1 MGIHRGFKLKM
12 KLFYFSIIFG
22 IASGCS
28 RVSSEEEEFVAT
40 WGDTTTLQS
49 TILDEASVDSTTGG
63 IEVETTT
70 EEPTTTDPATAKPT
84 TEPATEPAVD
94 STTGGIEEETATE
107 DSTTTDPAKAE
118 PTTETTTEPTT
129 VTYTRWNRGWW
140 NHGNF

>member
-84 TEPATEPAVD
+84 PEPATEPAAEPTTEPTVD
-94 STTGGIEEETATE
+94 STTGGIEEET
-107 DSTTTDPAKAE
+107 TTSKKLP
-118 PTTETTTEPTT
+118 PRRRRPSYPS
-129 VTYTRWNRGWW
+129 VP
-140 NHGNF
+140 